1 MLPLGVK
8 NFKEVKTYSLAV
20 RNENIKQNK
29 YGNMK
34 IYNTS
39 KINKWLDVLFLFPS
53 VHNTLNI
60 HTHGQMAFV

>member
-8 NFKEVKTYSLAV
+8 NFKEVKTYSSAV

-39 KINKWLDVLFLFPS
+39 KINK
-53 VHNTLNI
+53 
-60 HTHGQMAFV
+60 